1 MNYEI
6 RQKARIQIKQ
16 NKLWLSLGIIISIF
30 TIVSALIGAILSR
43 TPLTNI
49 TVLVAIVLDAI
60 CVNYSYNIVS
70 GRLQPREN
78 FSDQTNTIMSS
89 LSKRTFLMIVLVTL
103 YKAGWLL
110 LFGLTTFFVSR
121 LAGSQVST
129 VILILGFIVS
139 MAIYI
144 VKAYSYFLAPYL
156 SLLDDGTLP
165 SKITLSK
172 QLMNG
177 NKTKLFLLDL
187 SMIPWYLLT
196 AVTFGVAMVYTMP
209 YITFVRANFA
219 HKIIMTQNQ
228 A

>member
-30 TIVSALIGAILSR
+30 TIVSALIGAIL
-43 TPLTNI
+43 TNI
-49 TVLVAIVLDAI
+49 AVLVAIILDAI

-89 LSKRTFLMIVLVTL
+89 LSKRTLLMVMLVAI
-103 YKAGWLL
+103 YKTVWLL
-110 LFGLTTFFVSR
+110 LFGLTSFFVCGF
-121 LAGSQVST
+121 AGSIVGT
-129 VILILGFIVS
+129 VILVLGVV
-139 MAIYI
+139 AGLVIYM
-144 VKAYSYFLAPYL
+144 VKSYSYFLAPYL